1 MHKYVRY
8 AIIIAIIMLFLSPSR
23 CFKRFDVSSSGRI
36 DTLIVERIDTIR
48 DTIPVPSYEMFVRH
62 DTVYLPTI
70 SSDPSDSG
78 RNDSIP
84 VVVPITQKEYRTDQY
99 HAYVSGYRA
108 KLDSIDVYARTQT
121 VYLKEP
127 SKRKRW
133 GLGLQVGYGMAGNK
147 AGPYVGVGVS
157 YNLFQW

>member
-1 MHKYVRY
+1 MKKNIPYIVILLLV
-8 AIIIAIIMLFLSPSR
+8 ALFLTPSR
-23 CFKRFDVSSSGRI
+23 CFKRFDASSSGRI

>member
-1 MHKYVRY
+1 MRKNIPYIV
-8 AIIIAIIMLFLSPSR
+8 ILLLSALLLTPSR
-23 CFKRFDVSSSGRI
+23 CFKRFDADSSGHI
-36 DTLIVERIDTIR
+36 DTVVIERIDTIR

-70 SSDPSDSG
+70 SFDPSDSG
-78 RNDSIP
+78 RNDSVP

-121 VYLKEP
+121 AYLKEP

-147 AGPYVGVGVS
+147 ASPYVGVGVS
-157 YNLFQW
+157 YNLFEW